1 MPAESGNQEN
11 SFDHSI
17 WVLITQCL
25 LREESHD
32 EKSDAN
38 IVAGSLFQAMRELG
52 LAPKGF
58 EKLEETIVGII
69 GATRNHALH
78 GGKLD
83 WLVHIRLFCQRILLD
98 GLPHYQE
105 QQLGGWGYYTIE
117 RGGDSAALIC
127 DCYHRIIEFYIYRE
141 GIDAI

>member
-1 MPAESGNQEN
+1 MPAESDNQEN
-11 SFDHSI
+11 RFDHSL

-32 EKSDAN
+32 EKSGAKT
-38 IVAGSLFQAMRELG
+38 VAGSLFQAMRELG
-52 LAPKGF
+52 FAPDGF

-69 GATRNHALH
+69 GTARRHALL
-78 GGKLD
+78 GGKPD

-98 GLPHYQE
+98 GLPRYEE

-117 RGGDSAALIC
+117 RGEDSTALVC

-141 GIDAI
+141 GVDAI